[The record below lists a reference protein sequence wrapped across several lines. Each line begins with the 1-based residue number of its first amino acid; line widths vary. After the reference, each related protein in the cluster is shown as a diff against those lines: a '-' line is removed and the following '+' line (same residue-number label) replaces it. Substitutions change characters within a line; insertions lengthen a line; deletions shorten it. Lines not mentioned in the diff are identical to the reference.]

1 MFPAYCYITGIWSSY
16 AEQAIHEQETLKQ
29 CGRILC
35 NLKPSFVRS
44 DEVTF
49 VIQLGRR
56 GYVRRMERMGV
67 FQPEVSHDSQSSS
80 RSFAFRWKQVN
91 SRVLSLAGAA
101 SIVIALV
108 ILLYV
113 HGQSIKEITLVID
126 GKVQTLETRDAM
138 LGDVLA
144 KEQIS
149 LQPHDALSIGL
160 SDEIKDGDRVVI
172 NRAQAIKITTDGTTK
187 TLYTTEDTIGQAI
200 DKLGIGLESYD
211 KIYPSL
217 GTAVSADM
225 EVKIVRV
232 NKQVVQRT
240 TALPFRVIKTADPSL
255 TKGTVRVA
263 QAGKP
268 GVMIQH
274 IEKIYQDGEL
284 ASMRMVGKEV
294 QTVTK
299 DKIIAIGTKPLP
311 KAVVA
316 TTVTSKSTTSKT
328 SKVSA
333 KSNNVASKA
342 GVDFEYKKII
352 RNVSMTAYS
361 SEEPGIGNRT
371 ASGTRVTEGRTI
383 AVDPSVIPIGWWVYI
398 EGLGFRRAE
407 DTGGAIKGNKVD
419 VYYDSLSHARNF
431 GRKSR
436 TIYVIG
442 PVKPELN

>member
-1 MFPAYCYITGIWSSY
+1 
-16 AEQAIHEQETLKQ
+16 
-29 CGRILC
+29 
-35 NLKPSFVRS
+35 
-44 DEVTF
+44 
-49 VIQLGRR
+49 
-56 GYVRRMERMGV
+56 MGV

-80 RSFAFRWKQVN
+80 RSFALRLKQVN
-91 SRVLSLAGAA
+91 PRVVLLAGVA
-101 SIVIALV
+101 SIVIALL

-113 HGQSIKEITLVID
+113 HGQSKKEITLVID
-126 GKVQTLETRDAM
+126 GQVQTLETRETLFSDM
-138 LGDVLA
+138 LA

-149 LQPHDALSIGL
+149 LQAHDELSIGL
-160 SDEIKDGDRVVI
+160 SDEIKDGDRIVI
-172 NRAQAIKITTDGTTK
+172 NTAKKFALTVDGK
-187 TLYTTEDTIGQAI
+187 TETLFTTEDTIGQAI
-200 DKLGIGLESYD
+200 DKLGYSLEGLD

-217 GTAVSADM
+217 ETAVSADM
-225 EVKIVRV
+225 EIKIVRI
-232 NKQVVQRT
+232 NKHVVQRT
-240 TALPFRVIKTADPSL
+240 TNLPFRVIKTADPSL

-284 ASMRMVGKEV
+284 ASMRMIGKEV

-299 DKIIAIGTKPLP
+299 DKVIAIGTKPLP
-311 KAVVA
+311 KPVVVTA
-316 TTVTSKSTTSKT
+316 KVSKPVTTSNSSKASARVSNVTSK
-328 SKVSA
+328 
-333 KSNNVASKA
+333 A
-342 GVDFEYKKII
+342 GLDFEYKRMIK
-352 RNVSMTAYS
+352 NVSMTAYS
-361 SEEPGIGNRT
+361 SQEPGIGTRT

-436 TIYVIG
+436 TLYVIG

>member
-1 MFPAYCYITGIWSSY
+1 
-16 AEQAIHEQETLKQ
+16 
-29 CGRILC
+29 
-35 NLKPSFVRS
+35 
-44 DEVTF
+44 
-49 VIQLGRR
+49 
-56 GYVRRMERMGV
+56 MGV

-80 RSFAFRWKQVN
+80 RSFALRLKQVN
-91 SRVLSLAGAA
+91 PRVLSLAGAA
-101 SIVIALV
+101 SIIIALV
-108 ILLYV
+108 ILLYL

-126 GKVQTLETRDAM
+126 GKVQTLETREA
-138 LGDVLA
+138 LLSDVLA

-172 NRAQAIKITTDGTTK
+172 NRAQAISLTVDGTTK
-187 TLYTTEDTIGQAI
+187 TLYTTEDTIGHAI
-200 DKLGIGLESYD
+200 DKLGISLESYD

-217 GTAVSADM
+217 DTAVSADM
-225 EVKIVRV
+225 KIRIVRI

-240 TALPFRVIKTADPSL
+240 TELPFRIIKTADPSL

-299 DKIIAIGTKPLP
+299 DKIIAVGTKALP
-311 KAVVA
+311 KAAVA
-316 TTVTSKSTTSKT
+316 TTATSNSTTTSKS
-328 SKVSA
+328 SKVSE

-352 RNVSMTAYS
+352 KNVSMTAYS
-361 SEEPGIGNRT
+361 SEEPGIGTRT

-383 AVDPSVIPIGWWVYI
+383 AVDPNVIPIGWWVYI

>member
-1 MFPAYCYITGIWSSY
+1 
-16 AEQAIHEQETLKQ
+16 
-29 CGRILC
+29 
-35 NLKPSFVRS
+35 
-44 DEVTF
+44 
-49 VIQLGRR
+49 
-56 GYVRRMERMGV
+56 MGL

-80 RSFAFRWKQVN
+80 RSFALRWEQVN
-91 SRVLSLAGAA
+91 LRVLSLAGVVL
-101 SIVIALV
+101 IVIALL

-113 HGQSIKEITLVID
+113 HGLSNKQLVLVID
-126 GKVQTLETRDAM
+126 GQAQTLETRES
-138 LGDVLA
+138 LLSDVLE

-149 LQPHDALSIGL
+149 LQPHDELSLGL

-172 NRAQAIKITTDGTTK
+172 NRAQKISLTADGATK

-200 DKLGIGLESYD
+200 DKLGIALEGYD
-211 KIYPSL
+211 KIFPSL
-217 GTAVSADM
+217 DTTVSADM
-225 EVKIVRV
+225 EIKIVRI
-232 NKQVVQRT
+232 NKQTVQRT
-240 TALPFRVIKTADPSL
+240 TNLPFRVIKTADPSL
-255 TKGTVRVA
+255 TVGTVRVA

-284 ASMRMVGKEV
+284 ASMRMIGKEV

-299 DKIIAIGTKPLP
+299 DKIIAVGTKAIP
-311 KAVVA
+311 KPAVVA
-316 TTVTSKSTTSKT
+316 TTTATTTSKSKTTSK
-328 SKVSA
+328 SVKVST
-333 KSNNVASKA
+333 KTSSKNVASKA
-342 GVDFEYKKII
+342 GVDFEYKKMIK
-352 RNVSMTAYS
+352 NVSMTAYS
-361 SEEPGIGNRT
+361 SEEPGIGTRT

-383 AVDPSVIPIGWWVYI
+383 AVDPNVIPIGWWVYI

-436 TIYVIG
+436 TVYVIG

>member
-1 MFPAYCYITGIWSSY
+1 
-16 AEQAIHEQETLKQ
+16 
-29 CGRILC
+29 
-35 NLKPSFVRS
+35 
-44 DEVTF
+44 
-49 VIQLGRR
+49 
-56 GYVRRMERMGV
+56 MGV

-80 RSFAFRWKQVN
+80 RSFALRWKQVN
-91 SRVLSLAGAA
+91 PRVLSLAGVL
-101 SIVIALV
+101 SIVIALL

-113 HGQSIKEITLVID
+113 HGQSNKEIILVID
-126 GKVQTLETRDAM
+126 GKVQTLETREA
-138 LGDVLA
+138 LLSDVLA

-149 LQPHDALSIGL
+149 LQPQDELSIGL
-160 SDEIKDGDRVVI
+160 SDEIQDGDRVVI
-172 NRAQAIKITTDGTTK
+172 NTAQKFSLTADGETK
-187 TLYTTEDTIGQAI
+187 TLFTTEETIGQAI
-200 DKLGIGLESYD
+200 DKLGISLDGND

-217 GTAVSADM
+217 NTTVSADM
-225 EVKIVRV
+225 EIKIVRI
-232 NKQVVQRT
+232 NKQMVERT
-240 TALPFRVIKTADPSL
+240 TNLPFRVIKTADPSL

-294 QTVTK
+294 QTITK

-311 KAVVA
+311 KPTVAAV
-316 TTVTSKSTTSKT
+316 TTSKSATTSKS

-333 KSNNVASKA
+333 KRNNVISKA
-342 GVDFEYKKII
+342 GVDFEYKKMIK
-352 RNVSMTAYS
+352 NVSMTAYS
-361 SEEPGIGNRT
+361 SEEPGIGTRT

-383 AVDPSVIPIGWWVYI
+383 AVDPDVIPIGWWVYI

>member
-1 MFPAYCYITGIWSSY
+1 
-16 AEQAIHEQETLKQ
+16 
-29 CGRILC
+29 
-35 NLKPSFVRS
+35 
-44 DEVTF
+44 
-49 VIQLGRR
+49 
-56 GYVRRMERMGV
+56 MGL

-80 RSFAFRWKQVN
+80 RSFALRWEQVN
-91 SRVLSLAGAA
+91 LRVLSLAGVVL
-101 SIVIALV
+101 IVIALL

-113 HGQSIKEITLVID
+113 HGLSNKQLVLVID
-126 GKVQTLETRDAM
+126 GQAQTLETRES
-138 LGDVLA
+138 LLSDVLE

-149 LQPHDALSIGL
+149 LQPHDELSLGL

-172 NRAQAIKITTDGTTK
+172 NRAQKISLTADGATK

-200 DKLGIGLESYD
+200 DKLGIALEGYD
-211 KIYPSL
+211 KIFPSL
-217 GTAVSADM
+217 DTTVSADM
-225 EVKIVRV
+225 EIKIVRI
-232 NKQVVQRT
+232 NKQTVQRT
-240 TALPFRVIKTADPSL
+240 TNLPFRVIKTADPSL
-255 TKGTVRVA
+255 TVGTVRVA

-284 ASMRMVGKEV
+284 ASMRMIGKEV

-299 DKIIAIGTKPLP
+299 DKIIAVGTKAIP
-311 KAVVA
+311 KPAVVA
-316 TTVTSKSTTSKT
+316 TTSATTTSKSKTTSK
-328 SKVSA
+328 SVKVST
-333 KSNNVASKA
+333 KTSSKNVASKA
-342 GVDFEYKKII
+342 GVDFEYKKMIK
-352 RNVSMTAYS
+352 NVSMTAYS
-361 SEEPGIGNRT
+361 SEEPGIGTRT

-383 AVDPSVIPIGWWVYI
+383 AVDPNVIPIGWWVYI

-436 TIYVIG
+436 TVYVIG